1 MFASLG
7 YVRHGVPDVVVV
19 ARDHPRQFTCLK
31 IPSMVVGVGCPNG
44 VLAGSRTGGV
54 RWMVVHATRP
64 EVAML
69 REDRHEYLWK
79 ANDLLFYEGL
89 GAILHTQ
96 RTEDLGQGDIHA
108 DRSKGIQG
116 GEGVKG
122 RCSAG
127 AA

>member
-1 MFASLG
+1 
-7 YVRHGVPDVVVV
+7 
-19 ARDHPRQFTCLK
+19 
-31 IPSMVVGVGCPNG
+31 MVVGAGCTNG
-44 VLAGSRTGGV
+44 ILAGSRKGAI

-64 EVAML
+64 EGVML

-79 ANDLLFYEGL
+79 ANDLLNHEGL

-108 DRSKGIQG
+108 DRSYGIRG

-122 RCSAG
+122 MWCAG
-127 AA
+127 AT